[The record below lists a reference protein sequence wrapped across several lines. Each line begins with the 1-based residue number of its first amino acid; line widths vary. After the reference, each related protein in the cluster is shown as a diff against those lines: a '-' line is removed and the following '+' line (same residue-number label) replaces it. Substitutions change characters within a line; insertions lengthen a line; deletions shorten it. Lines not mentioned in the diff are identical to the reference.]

1 MAARFRF
8 RARVFELGRDL
19 EPALAL
25 QALGRHRLPIL
36 LDSAAGEPRR
46 ASLLAFDPLQ
56 DDAPCAQR
64 APAID
69 GLRAFW
75 SELCL
80 ETGDEI
86 PGPFHGGLL
95 CALAYDLG
103 AVGERKVACPPEPWN
118 QPLFVGG
125 LYVDFI
131 VRDEQ
136 AKRSWLV
143 LGEDPGDGRPSLD
156 ARRRRIENELGA
168 TLATPRRFAQPVQR
182 HTPAALHMQRIESL
196 RQSISRGD
204 LYQANLAHRFS
215 ARVEGSPEAWYARLR
230 AANPAPYMGF
240 ARWDA
245 HDGFEPAGALLSASP
260 ELFFEY
266 ADGVARTRPIK
277 GTIERSP
284 DPGEDAR
291 RATTLLESEKDLAE
305 LAMIVDL
312 ERNDL
317 GRCALPGGVRVE
329 GWPTLRSYAR
339 VHHLMADVVATL
351 RPGLDAFDVLAALF
365 PGGSI
370 SGAPKLAAMAHIAHL
385 EGEGRGFFCGSLGFV
400 DLRGRA
406 AFNILIR
413 TFLWRAE
420 RGGELSF
427 RVGGGITW
435 PSDAAAEER
444 ETLAK
449 AAGMFAA
456 LAPPPPGAP
465 GFGATGDGPQGSAL

>member
-8 RARVFELGRDL
+8 CARVFELGRDL

-25 QALGRHRLPIL
+25 QKLCGHRLPIL

-46 ASLLAFDPLQ
+46 ASLLAFDPLPYE
-56 DDAPCAQR
+56 AN
-64 APAID
+64 AIPTIED
-69 GLRAFW
+69 LRALL
-75 SELCL
+75 STLRL
-80 ETGDEI
+80 EACDEI
-86 PGPFHGGLL
+86 PGPFQGGLL

-103 AVGERKVACPPEPWN
+103 AAGERKVACPVEPWA

-131 VRDEQ
+131 VRDIAE
-136 AKRSWLV
+136 KRTWLV

-156 ARRRRIENELGA
+156 ARRRRIEAELSA
-168 TLATPRRFAQPVQR
+168 ALASVRTIARPAER
-182 HTPAALHMQRIESL
+182 HTPPKVHMQRIESL
-196 RQSISRGD
+196 RLSISRGD
-204 LYQANLAHRFS
+204 LYQANLAHRFT
-215 ARVEGSPEAWYARLR
+215 ARVEGAPEAWYTRLR

-284 DPGEDAR
+284 DPILDAQ
-291 RATTLLESEKDLAE
+291 RAKTLLESEKDLAE

-317 GRCALPGGVRVE
+317 GRCAIPGGVRVD
-329 GWPTLRSYAR
+329 GWPTLKSYAR

-351 RPGLDAFDVLAALF
+351 RPGLDAFDLLAALF

-370 SGAPKLAAMAHIAHL
+370 TGAPKLAAMAHIARL

-420 RGGELSF
+420 SGGELSF

-435 PSDAAAEER
+435 PSDPAAEER

-456 LAPPPPGAP
+456 L
-465 GFGATGDGPQGSAL
+465 D

>member
-8 RARVFELGRDL
+8 RARVFELCRDL

-25 QALGRHRLPIL
+25 QKLSGHRLPIL

-46 ASLLAFDPLQ
+46 ASLLAFDPLPHE
-56 DDAPCAQR
+56 AKGSPT
-64 APAID
+64 ID
-69 GLRAFW
+69 GLRALR
-75 SELCL
+75 STLRPEI
-80 ETGDEI
+80 GDEI

-103 AVGERKVACPPEPWN
+103 AAGERKVDCPAEPWN

-131 VRDEQ
+131 VRDEVD
-136 AKRSWLV
+136 KRTWLV
-143 LGEDPGDGRPSLD
+143 LGEEPGDGRPDLD
-156 ARRRRIENELGA
+156 ARRRRIESELGA
-168 TLATPRRFAQPVQR
+168 PLTTPHTFAQPAFR
-182 HTPAALHMQRIESL
+182 HTPPDVHMQRIESL

-215 ARVEGSPEAWYARLR
+215 AQVEGPPQTWYARLR

-245 HDGFEPAGALLSASP
+245 NDGFEPAGALLSASP

-277 GTIERSP
+277 GTIARSP
-284 DPGEDAR
+284 DPVLDAQ
-291 RATTLLESEKDLAE
+291 RARALLKSEKDLAE

-317 GRCALPGGVRVE
+317 GRCAIPGGVRVE

-339 VHHLMADVVATL
+339 VHHLMADVIATL

-370 SGAPKLAAMAHIAHL
+370 TGAPKLAAMAHIAQL

-435 PSDAAAEER
+435 PSEPAAEER

-456 LAPPPPGAP
+456 LETHSGGASGFLATGPGAL
-465 GFGATGDGPQGSAL
+465 G